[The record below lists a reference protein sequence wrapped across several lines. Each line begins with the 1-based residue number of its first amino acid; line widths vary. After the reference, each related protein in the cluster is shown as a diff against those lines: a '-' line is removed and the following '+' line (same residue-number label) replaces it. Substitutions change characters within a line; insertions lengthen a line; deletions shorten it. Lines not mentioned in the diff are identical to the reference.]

1 MIRKIKRFMLIIFD
15 LLINVAIASQLV
27 SFRENIHSNDGW
39 MVFGDAKIATPFSI
53 VFPLYKVSPK
63 SGKVIYNSF
72 DLSKGNGLEIS
83 FKPSIKKESMNT
95 IEKKNGIQSFAVIL
109 SKKFVKNWAEV
120 NDKKSNLIMLRFVP
134 TGKNPE
140 KFKLSIFQ
148 NSNGKTN
155 FFSIWNFQS
164 RNLICIQI
172 IKNKLFIYFY
182 GKNIRTIDIQEI
194 LEQGKI
200 YVNMLS
206 SLSRKLILND
216 FKSKTLSEKPKNE
229 PNISLSENKTDE
241 FKDFPKLKK
250 LSNLNKYINA
260 WTIGEKNEKVNF
272 FSRVSK
278 KKQINISVF

>member
-1 MIRKIKRFMLIIFD
+1 MF
-15 LLINVAIASQLV
+15 Q
-27 SFRENIHSNDGW
+27 RE
-39 MVFGDAKIATPFSI
+39 
-53 VFPLYKVSPK
+53 
-63 SGKVIYNSF
+63 
-72 DLSKGNGLEIS
+72 
-83 FKPSIKKESMNT
+83 
-95 IEKKNGIQSFAVIL
+95 
-109 SKKFVKNWAEV
+109 
-120 NDKKSNLIMLRFVP
+120 
-134 TGKNPE
+134 NPE

-260 WTIGEKNEKVNF
+260 WIIGEKNEKVNF